1 MGYTWEQAA
10 KIAETMPRDPDRV
23 FGTAVVRGG
32 GHVFA
37 LVRGNELLAED
48 PNRGMTFDQLSTHQD
63 YQNAW
68 DRMRPLLKPRK
79 INDKRADALWKEM
92 RVLYLTRPAA

>member
-1 MGYTWEQAA
+1 MSYTWEQAA
-10 KIAETMPRDPDRV
+10 KIAETMPRDPSRV
-23 FGTAVVRGG
+23 FGTVVVRGG

-37 LVRGNELLAED
+37 LIRGNELLAED
-48 PNRGMTFDQLSTHQD
+48 FARGLTFGQISTHQD

-79 INDKRADALWKEM
+79 INNKRADALWKEM
-92 RVLYLTRPAA
+92 RVLYLTRPSA